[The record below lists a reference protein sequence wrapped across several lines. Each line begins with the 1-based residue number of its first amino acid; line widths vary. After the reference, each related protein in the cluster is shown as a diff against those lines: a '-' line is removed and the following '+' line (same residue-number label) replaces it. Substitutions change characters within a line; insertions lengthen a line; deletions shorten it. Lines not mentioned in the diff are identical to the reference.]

1 MSDRSNSRGNLK
13 KKLSTLKNRV
23 GQSAA
28 AASNAWKDSMA
39 DREKEV
45 SVEKDPNQQLE
56 AQLEELESAVERNIS
71 VNQNR
76 ITGRL

>member
-23 GQSAA
+23 GQSVA

-76 ITGRL
+76 IKGRL